1 MMMRFSQPTMTE
13 MMNRV
18 MSDLNNESVNR
29 GCVKPAVNIQE
40 TDQEYRLEFV
50 IPGMKKEDLVISLEN
65 DMITVSATQKEQ
77 NEESKVNYTR
87 KEFTFGSFQRSFT
100 LPDSVDTEHINAV
113 YENGVLDLML
123 PKKEEAKPLP
133 ARTIEIA

>member
-1 MMMRFSQPTMTE
+1 MMMRFSQPTITE
-13 MMNRV
+13 MMNHV
-18 MSDLNNESVNR
+18 MSDFNNESVNR
-29 GCVKPAVNIQE
+29 GCVNPAVNIQE
-40 TDQEYRLEFV
+40 TDQEYRLELV

-65 DMITVSATQKEQ
+65 DMVSVSANQKEQ
-77 NEESKVNYTR
+77 NEESKENYIR
-87 KEFTFGSFQRSFT
+87 KEYAFGSFQRSFT

-113 YENGVLDLML
+113 YENGVLDLVL

>member
-18 MSDLNNESVNR
+18 MSDFNNESVNR

-40 TDQEYRLEFV
+40 TDQEYRLELV

-65 DMITVSATQKEQ
+65 DMISVSANQKEQ
-77 NEESKVNYTR
+77 NEESKENYIR
-87 KEFTFGSFQRSFT
+87 KEFSFGSFQRSFT
-100 LPDSVDTEHINAV
+100 LPDTVDAEHINAV